1 MDSHSLAQRACCE
14 QHARRPARRLAPAL
28 RREFPSMYNALM
40 GLAQRIAEHEGRPAE
55 DAIVLLPN
63 ATWADYQRQ
72 LEMRGDKSAPRI
84 AFLEGTIEI
93 VSPSRT
99 HEEIKS
105 LIGRLVEVWC
115 LEKNI
120 DFQTLGAWTLENKE
134 APIALRSRRLLRAPP
149 KTSSPLAHAAS
160 SVARRPQW
168 RRRRTV
174 RTQSGCRCFVA
185 SCPLPR
191 V

>member
-1 MDSHSLAQRACCE
+1 
-14 QHARRPARRLAPAL
+14 
-28 RREFPSMYNALM
+28 M

-99 HEEIKS
+99 HEEINRS
-105 LIGRLVEVWC
+105 S
-115 LEKNI
+115 
-120 DFQTLGAWTLENKE
+120 GA
-134 APIALRSRRLLRAPP
+134 LLRFG
-149 KTSSPLAHAAS
+149 
-160 SVARRPQW
+160 V
-168 RRRRTV
+168 
-174 RTQSGCRCFVA
+174 
-185 SCPLPR
+185 
-191 V
+191 